1 MPRPNRRRR
10 PSPSSSSSDSGV
22 EQAVDTKANAGSPI
36 PTSSANPPTLASPT
50 GSPAAASPIDP
61 PRSPTVSTGEN
72 RDAASAKSGAS
83 GPRDYDQDSIDSDYP
98 SADVADAVAGPK
110 SPVGNDAKHS
120 AGSQSHV
127 GDDGNHPGRQSPVD
141 DDENL
146 KDNVDSAALS
156 KFNREESPSLLR
168 SPKNDD
174 DGSNDEDDCIVT
186 GITPAPEPENS
197 PVSERAAAGAGAGD
211 VENFTVV
218 KTTTRASQNKT
229 PHERAAASEP
239 SQTGKHARAS
249 EAITPTK
256 ATTPTSASKHANT
269 SEPSLGANSPAGS
282 PVETFAGTK
291 PKADTSARSS
301 ETVVNTNKGKMASAS
316 EPNKANVPPPGKM
329 AASSVG
335 SKLNDAPAKGG
346 EGKLDKAAPLPQK
359 QDQDHPKLNPLVG
372 RVGGGNHPSHPE
384 FLAAKVSKGVTE
396 SADTHAAKKGERRQ
410 LSPSPP
416 PNKTAKTQ
424 GGSNAPAV
432 TSPANPAS
440 PNPAKQGEDMVMELQ
455 RKLAATENMLR
466 ATQEQAGYQRE
477 LLTLHKEQIADY
489 REKVV
494 DLAEQQQLQE
504 NIIFSMQQ
512 QAQAEPPKPS
522 KFARLEDPQNAKRL
536 EYLVAKGYTV
546 TESMQALED
555 TRSPDGNFSSL
566 RAETH
571 LKANAEAEQADVVRR
586 ANALNGDSA
595 IPEILPNSAVA
606 HLLTHHEDAVDMVT
620 KLREVH
626 AKSRSKNMHSG
637 KSALSAACLVEV
649 PSVKSDSSL
658 LRKGL
663 NFLCQVASAVSEDCG
678 KCKELR
684 DQLEQEARWAKEKEK
699 AAALK
704 AKNEQERKR
713 LTAKTADE
721 KKRQREM
728 QPHVINFKICDSKRD
743 VTLRRGVCGKCSKG
757 ATNTDAWLYY
767 CGHCHKGYHLL
778 CTALTLIRYNGDE
791 YFACSTC
798 LDDLDE
804 KLREGDT
811 TPFTVIGSDIGR
823 GKAPG
828 HIESEEDQAPPP
840 PPVERTLGGGGAA
853 RNSLFQTP
861 PHANPTSTRV
871 VDPSDHTSAVTGK
884 KNADDGVSGGNVPVS
899 GSKNSDSK
907 TNVTVKDYFIWE
919 PVPKDWTPKADP
931 KDPKSETLLDHPEK
945 GYNKLACQNWM
956 RRNINARDVVRSN
969 NGSLGPLTRALSAE
983 MKITLGTQFLTE
995 PALSW
1000 LWPHPVMTDKDIDK
1014 WVTDDPGFKWVE
1026 QIPDETL
1033 IDLLNKRFGVK
1044 RNDLFLTKR
1053 FPSDLPPTNEK
1064 GEVNY
1069 HVATFNRWMTD
1080 WQNELAEL
1088 RLSGCTFEGVNLRQT
1103 LINALATNPMLY
1115 AQATVFQTES
1125 IHALIAHLRD
1135 WLMREEENYIAMRNK
1150 QQSILNVAGAN
1161 VQNAQQAAAP
1171 AQQHLLAAA
1180 GGGRA
1185 NAPAPHRNAQ
1195 VQSASALIT
1204 QLMEQQKQLLE
1215 SITANAAGG
1224 GGGAAA
1230 GGGAA
1235 GGHPGNAGKRLPAH
1249 LVAESDTVAK
1259 CRGCNNTWNRNR
1271 KIPCFPGCKYADHPH
1286 YNKNC
1291 KTQEAPHP
1299 TIKLTWA
1306 GFKERFPTVTPPQG
1320 YLEWEAY
1327 ISQKDARAKRDR
1339 DGNPKP

>member
-1 MPRPNRRRR
+1 
-10 PSPSSSSSDSGV
+10 
-22 EQAVDTKANAGSPI
+22 
-36 PTSSANPPTLASPT
+36 
-50 GSPAAASPIDP
+50 
-61 PRSPTVSTGEN
+61 
-72 RDAASAKSGAS
+72 
-83 GPRDYDQDSIDSDYP
+83 
-98 SADVADAVAGPK
+98 
-110 SPVGNDAKHS
+110 
-120 AGSQSHV
+120 
-127 GDDGNHPGRQSPVD
+127 
-141 DDENL
+141 
-146 KDNVDSAALS
+146 
-156 KFNREESPSLLR
+156 
-168 SPKNDD
+168 
-174 DGSNDEDDCIVT
+174 
-186 GITPAPEPENS
+186 
-197 PVSERAAAGAGAGD
+197 
-211 VENFTVV
+211 
-218 KTTTRASQNKT
+218 
-229 PHERAAASEP
+229 
-239 SQTGKHARAS
+239 
-249 EAITPTK
+249 
-256 ATTPTSASKHANT
+256 
-269 SEPSLGANSPAGS
+269 
-282 PVETFAGTK
+282 
-291 PKADTSARSS
+291 
-301 ETVVNTNKGKMASAS
+301 
-316 EPNKANVPPPGKM
+316 
-329 AASSVG
+329 
-335 SKLNDAPAKGG
+335 
-346 EGKLDKAAPLPQK
+346 
-359 QDQDHPKLNPLVG
+359 
-372 RVGGGNHPSHPE
+372 
-384 FLAAKVSKGVTE
+384 
-396 SADTHAAKKGERRQ
+396 
-410 LSPSPP
+410 
-416 PNKTAKTQ
+416 
-424 GGSNAPAV
+424 
-432 TSPANPAS
+432 
-440 PNPAKQGEDMVMELQ
+440 
-455 RKLAATENMLR
+455 
-466 ATQEQAGYQRE
+466 
-477 LLTLHKEQIADY
+477 
-489 REKVV
+489 
-494 DLAEQQQLQE
+494 
-504 NIIFSMQQ
+504 
-512 QAQAEPPKPS
+512 
-522 KFARLEDPQNAKRL
+522 
-536 EYLVAKGYTV
+536 
-546 TESMQALED
+546 
-555 TRSPDGNFSSL
+555 
-566 RAETH
+566 
-571 LKANAEAEQADVVRR
+571 
-586 ANALNGDSA
+586 
-595 IPEILPNSAVA
+595 
-606 HLLTHHEDAVDMVT
+606 
-620 KLREVH
+620 
-626 AKSRSKNMHSG
+626 
-637 KSALSAACLVEV
+637 
-649 PSVKSDSSL
+649 
-658 LRKGL
+658 
-663 NFLCQVASAVSEDCG
+663 
-678 KCKELR
+678 
-684 DQLEQEARWAKEKEK
+684 
-699 AAALK
+699 
-704 AKNEQERKR
+704 
-713 LTAKTADE
+713 
-721 KKRQREM
+721 M

-743 VTLRRGVCGKCSKG
+743 VTLPRGVCRKCNKG
-757 ATNTDAWLYY
+757 ATNKTDAWLYY

-778 CTALTLIRYNGDE
+778 CTELTLIRYRGAE
-791 YFACSTC
+791 YFACSRC

-828 HIESEEDQAPPP
+828 HIESADDQAPPP
-840 PPVERTLGGGGAA
+840 PPVEQTLGGGAAA
-853 RNSLFQTP
+853 RSSLFQTP
-861 PHANPTSTRV
+861 PHVNSTSTR

-884 KNADDGVSGGNVPVS
+884 KNADDGVTGGNIPVS

-1000 LWPHPVMTDKDIDK
+1000 LWPHPVMTDKDLDK

-1069 HVATFNRWMTD
+1069 HVATFNRWMTE

-1150 QQSILNVAGAN
+1150 QQSILNVSGAN
-1161 VQNAQQAAAP
+1161 AHNAQQAAAP
-1171 AQQHLLAAA
+1171 AQQPLLAAA

-1185 NAPAPHRNAQ
+1185 NAPAPNRNAQ
-1195 VQSASALIT
+1195 VQSASALLT

-1215 SITANAAGG
+1215 SITANAGGG

-1291 KTQEAPHP
+1291 KTQDAPNP
-1299 TIKLTWA
+1299 TKLTWA

-1320 YLEWEAY
+1320 YLDWEAY
-1327 ISQKDARAKRDR
+1327 INQKDARGKRDR